1 MAIKDSSATGFDE
14 NVRALWKIVD
24 CRPAVLTSEKER
36 VYRLRYSAYL
46 REGALPPG
54 APELFKDKF
63 DDVDNG
69 LTFGLYIDGR
79 LSSSIRIHVAS
90 FESPECPAM
99 SVFSDYLLPMIE
111 QGFVVLDPTR
121 FVIDADAA
129 RRFPKLPYATLR
141 VCWMASDYFQ
151 ADYVLASVRTEHQ
164 SFYRRI
170 FGHHVVCPARP
181 YPSLSK
187 PISLMILDFRRER
200 ERILDRYRFFE
211 YANGESHRLFRSLS
225 VGTRHKSH
233 GGLGAPVDS
242 KQEAKVSEL

>member
-1 MAIKDSSATGFDE
+1 MATKVGPATGFDE
-14 NVRALWKIVD
+14 NVLALWKIID
-24 CRPAVLTSEKER
+24 CRPAIPTSEKER
-36 VYRLRYSAYL
+36 IYRLRYSAYL
-46 REGALPPG
+46 REGALPAG
-54 APELFKDKF
+54 APELFSDKF

-69 LTFGLYIDGR
+69 LSFGLYIDGR

-99 SVFSDYLLPMIE
+99 SVFSDYLRPMIA

-141 VCWMASDYFQ
+141 ICWMASDYFQ

-200 ERILDRYRFFE
+200 ERIVDRYRFFE
-211 YANGESHRLFRSLS
+211 YSNEESHKLFRSLYA
-225 VGTRHKSH
+225 GTRHESH
-233 GGLGAPVDS
+233 GGLVASAESRQV
-242 KQEAKVSEL
+242 AKVSE